1 MKLQETGE
9 TARREALA
17 FPRSGLRNSKGA
29 GGWIWGPWAGQ
40 SQVWPV
46 TDPPEGENQQL
57 LVLAEVATYMDPLP
71 AQMTM

>member
-1 MKLQETGE
+1 MRQPGGKHWHSPG
-9 TARREALA
+9 
-17 FPRSGLRNSKGA
+17 PDSGTVR
-29 GGWIWGPWAGQ
+29 GPWAGH

-71 AQMTM
+71 AQMAM